1 MMDDGDNTIITIITI
16 IIIILT
22 SGGGEICGGGCDVVP
37 SKTITSFLISS
48 AVSKIELM
56 SDACTME
63 RYFSCFDAFL
73 EYTSVRRVFL
83 FRLLE
88 CCSAK

>member
-22 SGGGEICGGGCDVVP
+22 SGGGKICGGGCDVVP

-73 EYTSVRRVFL
+73 
-83 FRLLE
+83 
-88 CCSAK
+88 